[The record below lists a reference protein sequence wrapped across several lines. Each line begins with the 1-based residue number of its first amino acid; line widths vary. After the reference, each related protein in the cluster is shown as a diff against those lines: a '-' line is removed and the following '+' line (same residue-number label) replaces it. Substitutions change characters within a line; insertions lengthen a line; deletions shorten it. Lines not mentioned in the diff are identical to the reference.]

1 MRGGLIIGIGILA
14 GNVLG
19 FVRGAVTAYLLGTGT
34 IADAMAV
41 AMGPI
46 DTLNYVLTNTMVF
59 AFVPLLAA
67 RQGSERAHLFRRT
80 ARLFTWVFCS
90 LSVALIVFAPQL
102 TRILGPGLSPSVFPQ
117 AVNILRIS
125 AISTLATGAAALHA
139 ALLMTERRFGPSAFY
154 QASLNLLVIVGALV
168 LWKTLGVYA
177 FAAGYVAGACTQFL
191 LVSSFAR
198 RSWRKLR
205 EEDREYSGGIDEH
218 STAELLSKPGA
229 FLVYAILI
237 ALNVIVTRAYA
248 THAGPGMAAAF
259 DYCIRCVNVVVAY
272 LISPTSNTLL
282 PEIALLRSEKR
293 AHDAFR
299 LINHTLAV
307 AAGVSVAAYLVG
319 LMIRNPVIAILFQR
333 GSFTAESTSLV
344 SAVFVGFAPSLIGLS
359 LLEIASRGLF
369 ALDRPALPVIAA
381 CVPVTVN
388 LALSWVLRPTSPE
401 LIGLGASVGL
411 LAGFAF
417 LFAAVS
423 VRRRAATGELA
434 SARS

>member
-19 FVRGAVTAYLLGTGT
+19 FVRGAVTAYLLGTGAL
-34 IADAMAV
+34 ADAIAV

-102 TRILGPGLSPSVFPQ
+102 TRILGPGLSPAVFPQ

-125 AISTLATGAAALHA
+125 ALSTLATGAAALHA
-139 ALLMTERRFGPSAFY
+139 ALLVTERRFGPSAFY
-154 QASLNLLVIVGALV
+154 QASLNLLVIFGALA

-177 FAAGYVAGACTQFL
+177 FAVGYVAGACTQFL

-205 EEDREYSGGIDEH
+205 EEDREYSGATDEH

-229 FLVYAILI
+229 FLVYATLI

-272 LISPTSNTLL
+272 LISPASNTLL

-307 AAGVSVAAYLVG
+307 AAGVSLAAYLVG
-319 LMIRNPVIAILFQR
+319 LVVRSPVIAILFQR

-401 LIGLGASVGL
+401 LIGIGASVGL
-411 LAGFAF
+411 LAGFTF

-423 VRRRAATGELA
+423 VRRRAGAGELA
-434 SARS
+434 GARP